1 MANDERSI
9 TITEDGP
16 YVVTGSIPLVEQ
28 SIAVNETGESL
39 GWQQTKSFANKAKYA
54 LCRCGQSADKPYCDG
69 SHADEGFE
77 GLETA
82 SMKPYAEQAKVLDG
96 PRFKLMDQED
106 LCALARFC
114 DTHQTVWKEVD
125 KTDDPEVAAIFLDQ
139 IKDCVSGRLVA
150 VDSATG
156 EPVHPVREQ
165 RISTTQDP
173 AEQCSGPLYI
183 EGGIR
188 VISADGKDYERRNRM
203 ALCRCGASGN
213 KPFCDGTHV
222 KIGFS
227 DKD

>member
-1 MANDERSI
+1 MADERSI
-9 TITEDGP
+9 SITEDGP
-16 YVVTGSIPLVEQ
+16 YVVTGSIPLREQ
-28 SIAVNETGESL
+28 SIAVNETGESIE
-39 GWQQTKSFANKAKYA
+39 WQPTKTSPAKKKYA
-54 LCRCGQSADKPYCDG
+54 LCRCGQSENKPYCDN

-114 DTHQTVWKEVD
+114 DTHQTVWEEVE

-150 VDSATG
+150 IDTATG
-156 EPVHPVREQ
+156 EPIEAPREQ
-165 RISTTQDP
+165 QISTTQDP
-173 AEQCSGPLYI
+173 AEQCSGPLYV

-188 VISADGKDYERRNRM
+188 LISADGKEYERRSRM

-227 DKD
+227 DKE